1 MWKQRE
7 LLWADAVA
15 DPGGFL
21 GYHGTP
27 LFVVLRACI
36 ASLVRTYKRS
46 RKRSGQRN
54 PPFRILDPPL
64 GWHKPN
70 EAERWCN
77 YTHFHLAPE

>member
-7 LLWADAVA
+7 LLWA

-27 LFVVLRACI
+27 LFVVFCACVG
-36 ASLVRTYKRS
+36 ALMCAHERS

-64 GWHKPN
+64 GWHKPSRIN
-70 EAERWCN
+70 VAERWYN
-77 YTHFHLAPE
+77 YTHFHLVPE